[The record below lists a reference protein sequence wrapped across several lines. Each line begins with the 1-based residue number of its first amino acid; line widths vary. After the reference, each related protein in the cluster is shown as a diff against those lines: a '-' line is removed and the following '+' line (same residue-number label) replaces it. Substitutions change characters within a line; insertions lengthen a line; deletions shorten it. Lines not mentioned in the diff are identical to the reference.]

1 MMVAFWAIFTGYT
14 KTNSVDA
21 AVKLKSPYVVDHSH
35 VLNESDVNFIND
47 VNKTV
52 LSHVRT
58 HPHIYVYITGSLY
71 DASRSQSGYNGGL
84 AQDAS
89 EEGVNRRE
97 NGSKNTIEKYTDARK
112 LNGLIVRVK
121 AHQRSPE
128 DNTGESIDGQ
138 PGDVQLV
145 RHSVRELRVKAHQKF
160 TQLHLR
166 ENDVLLYCSLVDR
179 QIVYYRGNDL
189 RVVFPANRFDVVYT
203 RGCQH
208 DLNAGNFENGI
219 ISTVK
224 NASNHIQ
231 ENSIRIGARHNYDR
245 IKKLCMYWGIIIG
258 IFVVVSLV
266 VWQRRRL
273 DAWFNFE
280 KEDDNEAE

>member
-1 MMVAFWAIFTGYT
+1 MMVAFWAIFTGYI
-14 KTNSVDA
+14 NSVHA
-21 AVKLKSPYVVDHSH
+21 AAKLRSPYVVDHSH

-47 VNKTV
+47 VNQTT

-71 DASRSQSGYNGGL
+71 DASRSQSSYNGGS
-84 AQDAS
+84 AKDTS

-121 AHQRSPE
+121 AHQKSPA
-128 DNTGESIDGQ
+128 DNTGERIDGQ
-138 PGDVQLV
+138 LV
-145 RHSVRELRVKAHQKF
+145 HYSVRALRVKAHQKF

-208 DLNAGNFENGI
+208 DLNAGDFENGI

-245 IKKLCMYWGIIIG
+245 IKELCMYWGITIG
-258 IFVVVSLV
+258 IFIVVLLA
-266 VWQRRRL
+266 VWQRKQL
-273 DAWFNFE
+273 NAWFNF
-280 KEDDNEAE
+280 KEGGR

>member
-1 MMVAFWAIFTGYT
+1 MMVAFWAILTGYN
-14 KTNSVDA
+14 KINLFDA
-21 AVKLKSPYVVDHSH
+21 AAKLRSPYVVDHSH

-47 VNKTV
+47 VNQTT
-52 LSHVRT
+52 LSRVRT

-71 DASRSQSGYNGGL
+71 DASRSQSSYNGGS
-84 AQDAS
+84 AKDAS
-89 EEGVNRRE
+89 EKGVNRRE

-121 AHQRSPE
+121 AHQKSLEDNTGESIDGQPVHHSVRELRVKAHQKSPE

-138 PGDVQLV
+138 PVH
-145 RHSVRELRVKAHQKF
+145 RSVRELRVKAHQKF

-224 NASNHIQ
+224 NTSSH
-231 ENSIRIGARHNYDR
+231 
-245 IKKLCMYWGIIIG
+245 
-258 IFVVVSLV
+258 
-266 VWQRRRL
+266 
-273 DAWFNFE
+273 
-280 KEDDNEAE
+280 

>member
-1 MMVAFWAIFTGYT
+1 MMVAFGAIFTGYI
-14 KTNSVDA
+14 NSVHA
-21 AVKLKSPYVVDHSH
+21 AAKLRSPYVVDHSH

-47 VNKTV
+47 VNQTT

-71 DASRSQSGYNGGL
+71 DASRSQSGYNGGS
-84 AQDAS
+84 AKDTS

-121 AHQRSPE
+121 AHQKSSE
-128 DNTGESIDGQ
+128 ENTGESIGGQPVDGQ
-138 PGDVQLV
+138 PV
-145 RHSVRELRVKAHQKF
+145 HYFVRELRVKAHQKF

-189 RVVFPANRFDVVYT
+189 RVVFPANRFDAVYT

-208 DLNAGNFENGI
+208 GLNAGNFENGI

-224 NASNHIQ
+224 NTSNHIQ

-245 IKKLCMYWGIIIG
+245 IKELCMYWGITIG
-258 IFVVVSLV
+258 IFLIVSLV
-266 VWQRRRL
+266 IWQRKRL
-273 DAWFNFE
+273 DAWFYFE
-280 KEDDNEAE
+280 EEDDNEAE